1 MPNDIPK
8 TTLYIQ
14 AILTTDSMPDFSFF
28 RQLSNAKAH
37 VASEDAPAPL
47 EKVVEENKPKSKF
60 NAERKGNPNRPI
72 SDGQIRFVKSLA
84 DEGRFNVMDVLQAYN
99 VADLTEL
106 TDADAQAIFKKHR

>member
-37 VASEDAPAPL
+37 VASENMPALL
-47 EKVVEENKPKSKF
+47 ENVVEENKPKNKF
-60 NAERKGNPNRPI
+60 KEERKGNPNRPI
-72 SDGQIRFVKSLA
+72 SSGQIRFVKSLA
-84 DEGRFNVMDVLQAYN
+84 DEGRFNLMDILQAYH
-99 VADLTEL
+99 VADLSEL
-106 TDADAQAIFKKHR
+106 TDADAQDNFKKYK